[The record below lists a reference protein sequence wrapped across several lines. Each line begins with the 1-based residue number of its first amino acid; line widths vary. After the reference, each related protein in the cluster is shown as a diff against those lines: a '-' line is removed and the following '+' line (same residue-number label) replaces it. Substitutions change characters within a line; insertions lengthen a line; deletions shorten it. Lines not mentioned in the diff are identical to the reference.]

1 MLSMNGQDY
10 EFGCSCL
17 TKKRSI
23 DESFVSICTNYNK
36 YAKYIFPQTFS
47 LRNKIVFNFIG
58 RFLKYVYY
66 SLVAAT
72 PIRASS
78 TLEEEEEVD
87 PLFLIQVF

>member
-47 LRNKIVFNFIG
+47 LRNKIGFIFIRDVFEVRVLF
-58 RFLKYVYY
+58 FSSCYAHK
-66 SLVAAT
+66 SL
-72 PIRASS
+72 
-78 TLEEEEEVD
+78 
-87 PLFLIQVF
+87 